1 MSDHAA
7 AVRGL
12 PRWYRDPRVNA
23 TISRIR
29 AHGWAVTAVSEECE
43 CNSPECEPPDC
54 SFAYTTGLGL
64 HSLPE
69 LVVYGLDARTSGS
82 VLNELGNLLHRY
94 EWTDIVDQSV
104 DVPLQSID
112 VPVRLIELI
121 DKDDL
126 IITNELF
133 PDSPALQVVW
143 PDEYG
148 QHPWEEGYALRPE
161 HQLLKGVLPSDDNR
175 PRGPRVITPHTGPNR
190 AQRRHK
196 QRRKNRP

>member
-1 MSDHAA
+1 MTDHTAA
-7 AVRGL
+7 IRGL
-12 PRWYRDPRVNA
+12 PRWHRNPRVNA
-23 TISRIR
+23 TIARIR

-43 CNSPECEPPDC
+43 CRSPECDPPDC

-82 VLNELGNLLHRY
+82 VLDELGNLLHRY

-104 DVPLQSID
+104 EVSLQSID
-112 VPVRLIELI
+112 VPIRLIELI
-121 DKDDL
+121 DKEDL
-126 IITNELF
+126 IVTNELF
-133 PDSPALQVVW
+133 PNSPALQVVW

-148 QHPWEEGYALRPE
+148 HYPWADGCALLPDHQQVKGILPTETSRP
-161 HQLLKGVLPSDDNR
+161 HGS
-175 PRGPRVITPHTGPNR
+175 RVITPSTGTNR
-190 AQRRHK
+190 AQRRAA